1 MSVVIGVKN
10 NATPKPEEPKKD
22 TSKKEEPKK
31 DAKKNGK

>member
-10 NATPKPEEPKKD
+10 NATPKSEAPKKD

-31 DAKKNGK
+31 DAKKSGK